1 MASNV
6 VIAQKALC
14 IQVLQAD
21 AKDVLLE
28 LLNFLMNSLK
38 RKVCAIHVALVTT
51 VKVQDREV
59 VVFVRPGHSPRLKAT
74 RSALYVLVTQLLLRL
89 AALCALS
96 AKTERLHMT
105 VSVVVLVPKGTDTR
119 VPREAVA

>member
-14 IQVLQAD
+14 MLQAD
-21 AKDVLLE
+21 AKDVPLE
-28 LLNFLMNSLK
+28 LLNFLMNSPK
-38 RKVCAIHVALVTT
+38 RKVYAIHVMVVTT

-59 VVFVRPGHSPRLKAT
+59 VVNMKLVHPLLAAKQ
-74 RSALYVLVTQLLLRL
+74 SALLDASATQFNLRGKMY
-89 AALCALS
+89 ALS
-96 AKTERLHMT
+96 AKTERLHM
-105 VSVVVLVPKGTDTR
+105 VASVVVLVPKGTDTR